1 MHNSTWDRIKNYW
14 FIYPFFLLWGITPI
28 LPNWGVIP
36 PKSCLGGCGTIEG
49 MIPFVQ
55 WVNNLIDILRNYE
68 IFGFFTFREFT
79 RSIANLI
86 DIPLDFTEA
95 LLYKG
100 FNTIPLGPMPW
111 VMILGLVI
119 ILGLYLRGVNLAIL
133 GGACVLYLAIF
144 SLRGIWTLS
153 MKTLAAIAVSVPL
166 AVIIGILLGILGA
179 KFKVVEKILNPI
191 LNILQSLPHFSYLIL
206 VAIFCG
212 VGAKAGVI
220 ATIIFAFP
228 PMTRLTILGLK
239 ELSSEIIEAGRM
251 NGCNY
256 WQMLFKVELPGARS
270 SLMLGINQVIMQCLA
285 MVVIASFI
293 GQPGLGH
300 DLLAR
305 LQNLRLG
312 QAFEIGVAVVFIAI
326 TLDRYS
332 QALVL
337 KEPERTKEGAFWIRN
352 PYLFSA
358 LIIVILSI
366 LLTFLS
372 SAAIQLP
379 KEYTISISG
388 YLDWG
393 IKFITTSL
401 FVPLGI
407 FRDFLLVYFFMPTKA
422 MFQSMPWISV
432 IVLVGC
438 AGWRL
443 GKFKLAL
450 TVMFFVFLIA
460 AS

>member
-1 MHNSTWDRIKNYW
+1 MHSSTWDRIKNYW

-119 ILGLYLRGVNLAIL
+119 LLGLYLRGVNLAIL

-179 KFKVVEKILNPI
+179 KFKVAERILNPI

-212 VGAKAGVI
+212 VGAK
-220 ATIIFAFP
+220 
-228 PMTRLTILGLK
+228 R
-239 ELSSEIIEAGRM
+239 
-251 NGCNY
+251 
-256 WQMLFKVELPGARS
+256 
-270 SLMLGINQVIMQCLA
+270 
-285 MVVIASFI
+285 
-293 GQPGLGH
+293 
-300 DLLAR
+300 
-305 LQNLRLG
+305 
-312 QAFEIGVAVVFIAI
+312 
-326 TLDRYS
+326 
-332 QALVL
+332 VL
-337 KEPERTKEGAFWIRN
+337 
-352 PYLFSA
+352 
-358 LIIVILSI
+358 
-366 LLTFLS
+366 
-372 SAAIQLP
+372 
-379 KEYTISISG
+379 
-388 YLDWG
+388 
-393 IKFITTSL
+393 
-401 FVPLGI
+401 
-407 FRDFLLVYFFMPTKA
+407 
-422 MFQSMPWISV
+422 
-432 IVLVGC
+432 
-438 AGWRL
+438 
-443 GKFKLAL
+443 
-450 TVMFFVFLIA
+450 
-460 AS
+460 

>member
-1 MHNSTWDRIKNYW
+1 MHSSTWDRIKNYW

-55 WVNNLIDILRNYE
+55 WVNNLIDILRSYE

-352 PYLFSA
+352 PYL
-358 LIIVILSI
+358 
-366 LLTFLS
+366 
-372 SAAIQLP
+372 
-379 KEYTISISG
+379 
-388 YLDWG
+388 
-393 IKFITTSL
+393 
-401 FVPLGI
+401 
-407 FRDFLLVYFFMPTKA
+407 LV
-422 MFQSMPWISV
+422 
-432 IVLVGC
+432 L
-438 AGWRL
+438 
-443 GKFKLAL
+443 
-450 TVMFFVFLIA
+450 
-460 AS
+460 